1 MSIFKTPASGT
12 NVEAGAEG
20 AVVVVVATIAGFLLR
35 SGTVSHS
42 SLPAFVI
49 TACSEVSELA
59 TFSRVSALL
68 FRFAATPC
76 PEVRARLPEPGDLD
90 ALWGGW
96 VCCCAAPLPLLL
108 CFSVPFFS
116 FLLSLPSKAAEGMLW
131 RSTFVDGAFFTAAD
145 NDGPK
150 DDGVRPT
157 GPSPPSIPCGSK
169 SIEE

>member
-1 MSIFKTPASGT
+1 M
-12 NVEAGAEG
+12 
-20 AVVVVVATIAGFLLR
+20 VVVVATIDGFVLR
-35 SGTVSHS
+35 TGTVSHS
-42 SLPAFVI
+42 SPAFVG

-76 PEVRARLPEPGDLD
+76 PDVRARLPEPGDLD

-108 CFSVPFFS
+108 CISFPFF
-116 FLLSLPSKAAEGMLW
+116 FLPLSLPSKAAEGMLW
-131 RSTFVDGAFFTAAD
+131 RSTFVDGASFTAAD

-157 GPSPPSIPCGSK
+157 GPCGSK
-169 SIEE
+169 SIEKTYYL